1 MLSGQVKKCDDDASL
16 LVQSS
21 TILDE
26 KMTSKAAE
34 VAAAKQHNV
43 SVYSNWKVTMELF
56 RLRGVTGL
64 PDNVPF
70 QQKDWLF

>member
-34 VAAAKQHNV
+34 VAAAKQHKVRV
-43 SVYSNWKVTMELF
+43 SSNWKVKPWSSL
-56 RLRGVTGL
+56 
-64 PDNVPF
+64 D
-70 QQKDWLF
+70 